1 MREVTMYYA
10 YDGTEFDSREEC
22 LRYERNVLNLMKEI
36 DSAYSFFDMDMNVFI
51 APVDDNIDV
60 WFDWFGWVFD
70 ECVFI
75 YRDINLS
82 DAANDFI
89 HREFG
94 CCIQNADFDWDL
106 GWFQW
111 SEKDIDWIKVD
122 E

>member
-10 YDGTEFDSREEC
+10 YDGSEFNDREEC
-22 LRYERNVLNLMKEI
+22 LAYEEDTLDLMKEI

-51 APVDDNIDV
+51 APADDNIDV
-60 WFDWFGWVFD
+60 WLDWFGWVFD

-75 YRDINLS
+75 CRDANLS

-89 HREFG
+89 RRECG
-94 CCIQNADFDWDL
+94 YGIQNTDFDWDL
-106 GWFQW
+106 GWFRW
-111 SEKDIDWIKVD
+111 SEEDIDWIKVD